1 MFKNVWKLTTAA
13 ALAIAALTAP
23 AGAADKVSL
32 MISWRP
38 QADYGGY
45 YQAQA
50 AGIYAKH
57 NLEVDIRS
65 GGPQIDGAALLVAG
79 RIDFLLASSMAGLYY
94 VQEKLPFMV
103 TAAIFQKDPQILM
116 VHPTSGYNSLADLK
130 GKPIIIGASSRTSFW
145 PFLKAKFGYTD
156 EQIRPFTFNYAPF
169 MADKTAAQQ
178 GYINADVNAIRKAG
192 LDPKTFMLWDAGYEN
207 YTNTINTSRKLVES
221 NPDLVQRFVN
231 ASIEGWYSYLYGD
244 PSPGNALIKRDNPEM
259 TDALIAFGIAKM
271 KQYGIVD
278 SGDSLTAGIGAM
290 SEARWRDFFQMMSE
304 AGLYPKDMDW
314 KKAYTLQF
322 VNKKVGIE
330 LRK

>member
-1 MFKNVWKLTTAA
+1 MLAKVWRFTTAA
-13 ALAIAALTAP
+13 ALAIAALATP
-23 AGAADKVSL
+23 ADAADKVSL

-50 AGIYAKH
+50 TGIYAKH

-79 RIDFLLASSMAGLYY
+79 RVDFLLASSMAGLYY

-169 MADKTAAQQ
+169 LADKTAAQQ

-192 LDPKTFMLWDAGYEN
+192 LDPKTFLLWDAGYEN
-207 YTNTINTSRKLVES
+207 YTNTINTSRKLVE
-221 NPDLVQRFVN
+221 
-231 ASIEGWYSYLYGD
+231 
-244 PSPGNALIKRDNPEM
+244 K
-259 TDALIAFGIAKM
+259 
-271 KQYGIVD
+271 
-278 SGDSLTAGIGAM
+278 IGRAH
-290 SEARWRDFFQMMSE
+290 
-304 AGLYPKDMDW
+304 
-314 KKAYTLQF
+314 
-322 VNKKVGIE
+322 V
-330 LRK
+330 